1 MGRVSRYQAPS
12 IHHVVASPYLG
23 GRFVWPCLPTKT
35 HEPPSGGLWIHEIKH
50 DGFRIIARKNG
61 ERVPLYSRPGND
73 RTDRFPRIVEALEGL
88 RSQSCI
94 IDGEAVVCDDNG
106 VASFDR
112 IRHRHHDSD
121 AFLYAFDLIELNGD
135 DLRRDPLQL
144 RKATLAHLSWPRTF
158 EGQRSIFFQP
168 PHEEPWE
175 RSMRAHNPDGYTV
188 EFAEGRRG
196 HRGVT

>member
-1 MGRVSRYQAPS
+1 
-12 IHHVVASPYLG
+12 
-23 GRFVWPCLPTKT
+23 
-35 HEPPSGGLWIHEIKH
+35 
-50 DGFRIIARKNG
+50 
-61 ERVPLYSRPGND
+61 VPLYSRPGND

-144 RKATLAHLSWPRTF
+144 RKATLAHLSWPRPVLAFGSTSTSRTTDRPCSHMPASS
-158 EGQRSIFFQP
+158 GP
-168 PHEEPWE
+168 K
-175 RSMRAHNPDGYTV
+175 A
-188 EFAEGRRG
+188 
-196 HRGVT
+196 